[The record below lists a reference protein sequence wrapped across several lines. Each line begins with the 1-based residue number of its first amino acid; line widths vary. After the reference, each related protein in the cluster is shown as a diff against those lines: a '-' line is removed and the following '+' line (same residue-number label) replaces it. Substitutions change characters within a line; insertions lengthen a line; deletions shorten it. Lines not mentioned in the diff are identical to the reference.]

1 MPKLYAPRDMTIVA
15 PGGTGVTLKAGETKM
30 VGKTLFAAGLQQ
42 GAYPAP
48 EEYQTAPSAAL
59 PQDPVPQM
67 AAVKD
72 PVDTQSEMSFVE
84 RPGLDN
90 AAIIEDEDEDLPT
103 ADEIARYPSGA
114 VIAETQTEDPPP
126 PPPPPTLEDRVAD
139 AYRRIIA
146 RNDKND
152 LSDSG
157 VPKARALSK
166 ELGGELVDLETREKV
181 WDAIAKELQK

>member
-48 EEYQTAPSAAL
+48 EEYQTAPSAAM
-59 PQDPVPQM
+59 PQPPMPQL
-67 AAVKD
+67 VERRD
-72 PVDTQSEMSFVE
+72 TVDTQADLSFIE

-90 AAIIEDEDEDLPT
+90 ATIIEDDDEDLPT
-103 ADEIARYPSGA
+103 AEELARYPTGA
-114 VIAETQTEDPPP
+114 LIAETQVEDPPP

-146 RNDKND
+146 RNEKKDFN
-152 LSDSG
+152 DSG
-157 VPKARALSK
+157 VPKSTALSR